1 MKLVKKMLSLNKSK
15 TKNVPISS
23 QLFKLDGK
31 MASYKNSKNFVE
43 KLQKLNLKKDV
54 SVQS

>member
-1 MKLVKKMLSLNKSK
+1 MLSLNKSK

-31 MASYKNSKNFVE
+31 VASYKNSKNNFVE